1 MNKLTPS
8 MTTPTIIGIAGGSG
22 AGRTTLAKTL
32 VVRCNDRAL
41 LISHDRYYR
50 YMPCGNYD
58 LPEALET
65 DLMIVHLNRLRSGYT
80 MKSQNKQS
88 TLV

>member
-1 MNKLTPS
+1 MVQENQPQLKHWWLDATS
-8 MTTPTIIGIAGGSG
+8 
-22 AGRTTLAKTL
+22 
-32 VVRCNDRAL
+32 AL

-65 DLMIVHLNRLRSGYT
+65 DLMIAHLERLRSGVRRQLPESVDRLIY
-80 MKSQNKQS
+80 
-88 TLV
+88 